1 MRVYLLQVTDLKLPP
16 SMKVIEAADD
26 EILGPNAPNRPGVF
40 KGHAPKWYPLMFEV
54 PGDGSGEILASVQ
67 LIPCTPEF
75 GANTDVVKAQYMS
88 LFFYRSVY
96 CTCLLPTLAS

>member
-1 MRVYLLQVTDLKLPP
+1 MAGLNLPS

-26 EILGPNAPNRPGVF
+26 EILGPNSPNRPGVF

-67 LIPCTPEF
+67 LIPCTPDYA
-75 GANTDVVKAQYMS
+75 ANEKVVSQM
-88 LFFYRSVY
+88 LVW
-96 CTCLLPTLAS
+96 LLHRFLSFD